1 MTKQHWRPGTMV
13 YPLPAVMVSCGSTP
27 EDYNIITI
35 AWTGTICSD
44 PAMCYISVRKNR
56 HSYNIIK
63 ESGEFVINL
72 TTKDLAYATDW
83 CGVKSGKDFD
93 KFKEMKLTPGKSK
106 VISAPIIEESP
117 LSIECKVTKIV
128 ELGSHDMFM
137 AEIVNVQAD
146 ERYINEKG
154 EFSLA
159 QSGPLVYSHGH
170 YFELGELIGR
180 FGYSV
185 MKKKTKD
192 KIKKEKEKGK
202 K

>member
-1 MTKQHWRPGTMV
+1 MTKQHWKPGTMV

-44 PAMCYISVRKNR
+44 PAMCYISIRKNR
-56 HSYNIIK
+56 YSYNIIK

-72 TTKDLAYATDW
+72 TTKDLAFATDW
-83 CGVKSGKDFD
+83 CGVKSGKDFN

-106 VISAPIIEESP
+106 EISAPIIEESP

-137 AEIVNVQAD
+137 AEVVNVQAD

-159 QSGPLVYSHGH
+159 KSGPLTYSHGH
-170 YFELGELIGR
+170 YFELGELVGR

-185 MKKKTKD
+185 MKKKTK
-192 KIKKEKEKGK
+192 IKKEKEKGK